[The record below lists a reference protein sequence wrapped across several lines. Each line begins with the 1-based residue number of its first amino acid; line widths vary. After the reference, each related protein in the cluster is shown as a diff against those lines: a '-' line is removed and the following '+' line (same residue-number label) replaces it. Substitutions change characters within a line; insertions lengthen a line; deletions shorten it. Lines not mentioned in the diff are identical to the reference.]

1 MDIPKQLDFLPA
13 FSVDAEKMSAAIK
26 KKKNKKTK
34 NYILKVK
41 NKLNPSLKTQHG

>member
-26 KKKNKKTK
+26 TKNKKTK

-41 NKLNPSLKTQHG
+41 TS